1 MRTLMQII
9 ASFPAKRK
17 PGSATPGADPRVSG
31 QAFRSLNFRP
41 KWVPGF
47 AGMTVIWASATGA
60 FAQTVAG
67 DQFAD
72 GKDGAKLHVASSFV
86 CPAKID
92 EFERDAVGETNPQ
105 TGADFCAYSAL
116 DGVYG
121 TITLVPAQGAYDPKQ
136 LLADDFA
143 LQEGTG
149 GKQIAE
155 RTEDIATPGQKA
167 PLAVYVRTYETASLE
182 ELHYRVTYTSAVIGN
197 WIVETTLEYAEPR
210 DTTEAQ
216 QFLRAV
222 YSGAAREIGRPQ

>member
-1 MRTLMQII
+1 
-9 ASFPAKRK
+9 
-17 PGSATPGADPRVSG
+17 
-31 QAFRSLNFRP
+31 
-41 KWVPGF
+41 
-47 AGMTVIWASATGA
+47 MTVVLMCTAGAS
-60 FAQTVAG
+60 AQTVAG

-72 GKDGAKLHVASSFV
+72 GKDGAKLHVASGFV

-92 EFERDAVGETNPQ
+92 DFERDAVGETNPQ

-121 TITLVPAQGAYDPKQ
+121 TVTLLPAQGAYDPKQ

-149 GKQIAE
+149 GKQMAE
-155 RTEDIATPGQKA
+155 RTEDIATPGETA

-182 ELHYRVTYTSAVIGN
+182 ELHYRVTYTSATIGA
-197 WIVETTLEYAEPR
+197 WVVETTLEYAEPR
-210 DTTEAQ
+210 DTVEAQ

-222 YSGAAREIGRPQ
+222 YSGAARQIGRAH